1 MLFQVLELICT
12 REAGAVFEAGGL
24 QCSLTFIREFGSS
37 VHKDTLH
44 SAMNVVS
51 RLCGRMEPQ
60 DTNLETC
67 VKSLSTLLKHEDPYV
82 SVDLAVSCG
91 LSLWFLRSYDVK
103 QFTLYL
109 CNTGTCKHSQ
119 DFASSVILPQQLTVF
134 LACKTL

>member
-1 MLFQVLELICT
+1 MKMEFQVLELICT

-44 SAMNVVS
+44 SSMNVVS

-67 VKSLSTLLKHEDPYV
+67 VKSLSTLLKHEDQYV
-82 SVDLAVSCG
+82 SAKGLCKLFCNSYSKLIQVLA
-91 LSLWFLRSYDVK
+91 SY
-103 QFTLYL
+103 
-109 CNTGTCKHSQ
+109 
-119 DFASSVILPQQLTVF
+119 
-134 LACKTL
+134 

>member
-1 MLFQVLELICT
+1 MGPKIFRGFRETGPRIEKTKKKIKYAKLMVVNLIEYIRVLFYRQEEMLLFQVLELICT

-24 QCSLTFIREFGSS
+24 QCSLTFIREFGSA

-44 SAMNVVS
+44 SAMNVVT

-82 SVDLAVSCG
+82 STK
-91 LSLWFLRSYDVK
+91 SL
-103 QFTLYL
+103 
-109 CNTGTCKHSQ
+109 
-119 DFASSVILPQQLTVF
+119 LTVSI
-134 LACKTL
+134 

>member
-1 MLFQVLELICT
+1 MWPYPLISATQVKLPYHIYGVPLFIQSTLKKEEMFWFEVLELICT

-24 QCSLTFIREFGSS
+24 QCSLTFIREFGSA

-44 SAMNVVS
+44 SAMNVVT

-82 SVDLAVSCG
+82 SANS
-91 LSLWFLRSYDVK
+91 W
-103 QFTLYL
+103 
-109 CNTGTCKHSQ
+109 
-119 DFASSVILPQQLTVF
+119 
-134 LACKTL
+134 

>member
-1 MLFQVLELICT
+1 MNNLVTEYYFQVLELICT

-60 DTNLETC
+60 DTNLEAC
-67 VKSLSTLLKHEDPYV
+67 VKSLSTLLRHEDPYV
-82 SVDLAVSCG
+82 SVGHNIFLTKYYSECLII
-91 LSLWFLRSYDVK
+91 LSHDCINWWWIVYIKFCRSR
-103 QFTLYL
+103 
-109 CNTGTCKHSQ
+109 
-119 DFASSVILPQQLTVF
+119 
-134 LACKTL
+134 

>member
-1 MLFQVLELICT
+1 MFFQVLELICT

-82 SVDLAVSCG
+82 SVYK
-91 LSLWFLRSYDVK
+91 F
-103 QFTLYL
+103 
-109 CNTGTCKHSQ
+109 
-119 DFASSVILPQQLTVF
+119 LTVIGHF
-134 LACKTL
+134 RVAFYLFFKARVSADPLIQRSLLSKWMKM